1 MNSLKLGL
9 AALALSTLGGCAMH
23 QRHHP
28 GGMAGPGAGMGMGM
42 GTMDMNARCES
53 HRQMMAGKT
62 PAERRA
68 FMDSQMP
75 SMTPEMRQQMQENE
89 QRCQ

>member
-1 MNSLKLGL
+1 MNLLKLVL

-23 QRHHP
+23 QRHHQA
-28 GGMAGPGAGMGMGM
+28 GMAGDK
-42 GTMDMNARCES
+42 MDMSANCDM
-53 HRQMMAGKT
+53 HRKMMAGKS

-68 FMDSQMP
+68 MMESRMA
-75 SMTPEMRQQMQENE
+75 SMSPEMRQQMQEMD